1 MSPLEDVLAIAGVR
15 GSMAAPIS
23 AGERWGLLLDA
34 VPDAAFHAVTEG
46 VAYLTIPDEPTLRMM
61 PGDVALLPHGSA
73 HAFASDRDVPLEPF
87 DRLAYVQARQPGEV
101 LEIGKHPA
109 GTQVLCAFY
118 SHNATTNTPLFALLP
133 DIVYVPAGA
142 GDGQIA
148 GTIRLL
154 AGELSRPGMA
164 SSTILDR
171 LIDILLI
178 QVLRQWLQTSTFTEA
193 SWLRGMTDP
202 VVEAALSAIH
212 ADPAR
217 NWDLNELAA
226 MAHVS
231 RATLSRKFTSLVG
244 VSPAAYLTSW
254 RMDLAAQRLR
264 ETEESAQDIAH
275 AVGYT
280 SEFAFSRAFSRS
292 FHQPPRRY
300 RESAR
305 SRFTRVPGTPA
316 RDLS

>member
-1 MSPLEDVLAIAGVR
+1 
-15 GSMAAPIS
+15 
-23 AGERWGLLLDA
+23 
-34 VPDAAFHAVTEG
+34 
-46 VAYLTIPDEPTLRMM
+46 
-61 PGDVALLPHGSA
+61 
-73 HAFASDRDVPLEPF
+73 
-87 DRLAYVQARQPGEV
+87 
-101 LEIGKHPA
+101 
-109 GTQVLCAFY
+109 
-118 SHNATTNTPLFALLP
+118 
-133 DIVYVPAGA
+133 
-142 GDGQIA
+142 
-148 GTIRLL
+148 
-154 AGELSRPGMA
+154 MA